1 MDQLFVYTGEAVCA
15 ISFTI
20 VFLVLKLVMP
30 YLSTDSAL
38 ACSAEITLL
47 LVYFLHSKEDANT
60 RKRRSARMCTL
71 CTISCLSWLMCMGNR
86 KSSHVIFEAGFMVVL
101 PFINGLG
108 KSSYGWYFRQR
119 DINEAD
125 IQAATRFFLLHFV
138 VVFVGI
144 YSIRYVSDVDDVK
157 MSMNALN
164 ETMTKM
170 NLKLNGL
177 NESMAKMNLKLNGLN
192 ESIEIMN
199 MKINGLDIKING
211 LDKKMN
217 GLDKTMT
224 KMEVC

>member
-1 MDQLFVYTGEAVCA
+1 
-15 ISFTI
+15 
-20 VFLVLKLVMP
+20 
-30 YLSTDSAL
+30 
-38 ACSAEITLL
+38 
-47 LVYFLHSKEDANT
+47 
-60 RKRRSARMCTL
+60 
-71 CTISCLSWLMCMGNR
+71 MCMGNR

-157 MSMNALN
+157 MSMNGLN
-164 ETMTKM
+164 ETMT
-170 NLKLNGL
+170 
-177 NESMAKMNLKLNGLN
+177 KMNLKLNGLN